1 MKRAWTKGWIAA
13 AIALAAISDTGDRR
27 CAKAKPPRCTHGD
40 ENSRG
45 SSGRRGVGHSN

>member
-1 MKRAWTKGWIAA
+1 MKRTWTGG
-13 AIALAAISDTGDRR
+13 LDRRSYSSSGHSDTGDRR